1 LLFPYSIIIWVTLS
15 VFESKYSP
23 TWRNSRKTVKKINL
37 ETAEEVWQSYP
48 QIISVWLFG
57 SAQDGELSKGSD
69 LDFALLFEAQP
80 PLDELASIRADLQEN
95 LQVDDI
101 DLTYLNKAGPV
112 LAFQAVSGRL
122 VFCRDL
128 DKKVDFVSLTARE
141 YEEAMAFMEWG
152 IKTRRQI

>member
-1 LLFPYSIIIWVTLS
+1 M
-15 VFESKYSP
+15 
-23 TWRNSRKTVKKINL
+23 KKINL
-37 ETAEEVWQSYP
+37 EAAEKVWQSYP

-57 SAQDGELSKGSD
+57 SAQDGELSISAD
-69 LDFALLFEAQP
+69 LDLALLFEAQP

-101 DLTYLNKAGPV
+101 DLTFLNKAGPI

-128 DKKVDFVSLTARE
+128 DKKVDFVSLTARK

-152 IKTRRQI
+152 MKVRQQI